1 MEGPTRSNFPSTSN
15 AGAAASGE
23 ASFSTYPQ
31 TANVGG
37 GALPAHQNGAFPSE
51 KCLPRSCA
59 RSVPWFGAAS
69 GAPPSERTC
78 RSPPR
83 DSLPRSGGLLPK
95 SFLVE
100 RRVAWALCGPSLVSS
115 TGDAGCSEN
124 VPGMSKC
131 SLQGPR
137 LRMLLAEDSRSVVM
151 KVDTCSEV
159 CNNSPAKASGSEN
172 EWHSRVLLIP
182 SQLRYVD
189 PLVVAR
195 FSQSDYK
202 AETQSCRRI
211 PRDTFSDPPS
221 GGEETCNDTVMAKA
235 WAEAHLR
242 ADLGCSSSYSSEK
255 ANALNL
261 LENRSVEK
269 DFLPTAVE
277 QE

>member
-23 ASFSTYPQ
+23 ASFSTYLQ

-59 RSVPWFGAAS
+59 RSVPWFSAAS
-69 GAPPSERTC
+69 GAPPSERTSAFG
-78 RSPPR
+78 RAFE
-83 DSLPRSGGLLPK
+83 K
-95 SFLVE
+95 SCHGE

-159 CNNSPAKASGSEN
+159 CNNSPAKASGPEN

-182 SQLRYVD
+182 SQLRYVG

-211 PRDTFSDPPS
+211 PRGTFSDPPS
-221 GGEETCNDTVMAKA
+221 GGEERCTDTVLAKA
-235 WAEAHLR
+235 WAEALLR
-242 ADLGCSSSYSSEK
+242 ADLGCSSSYSSVK
-255 ANALNL
+255 AKALNL

>member
-23 ASFSTYPQ
+23 ASFSTYLQ

-69 GAPPSERTC
+69 GAPPSERTF
-78 RSPPR
+78 RSPR
-83 DSLPRSGGLLPK
+83 GTRFRVREGFCK
-95 SFLVE
+95 SFHVE
-100 RRVAWALCGPSLVSS
+100 RRVAWALCGPLLVSS

-137 LRMLLAEDSRSVVM
+137 LRMLLASDSRSVVM

-211 PRDTFSDPPS
+211 PRGTFSDPPS
-221 GGEETCNDTVMAKA
+221 GGEERGTDTVLAKA
-235 WAEAHLR
+235 WAEALLR

-255 ANALNL
+255 AKALNL
-261 LENRSVEK
+261 LENRSVEEG
-269 DFLPTAVE
+269 FLPTAVE